1 MWCPLFLVYFL
12 TITVRKKAGK
22 NFIFCLV
29 TWPKPETQ
37 RIFFLFSWFKSC
49 HYVFPDKQFS
59 TKGLFPL
66 RLRIKYWFSP
76 LSLRYHNDNLLTTI
90 FWNFLSFFLGFY
102 ILYKYRCAVLCIF
115 MLIAICHWLCL
126 LSQKFNLSLAVL
138 ICNPAE
144 RAANQNFHNT
154 FFTTLC
160 AHLQ

>member
-1 MWCPLFLVYFL
+1 MSRGLGDVYKRQPLFLVYFL

-49 HYVFPDKQFS
+49 HYVFLDKQFS

-90 FWNFLSFFLGFY
+90 FLNFYHYFGASTYCINIGALFCM
-102 ILYKYRCAVLCIF
+102 ILCR
-115 MLIAICHWLCL
+115 L
-126 LSQKFNLSLAVL
+126 LL
-138 ICNPAE
+138 
-144 RAANQNFHNT
+144 
-154 FFTTLC
+154 
-160 AHLQ
+160 

>member
-1 MWCPLFLVYFL
+1 MGLWDCVNFSLCFVTFSWDWLVFPVWCPLFLVYFL

-49 HYVFPDKQFS
+49 HYVFLDKQFS

-90 FWNFLSFFLGFY
+90 FFNFYHYFGASTYCINIGALFCM
-102 ILYKYRCAVLCIF
+102 ILCR
-115 MLIAICHWLCL
+115 L
-126 LSQKFNLSLAVL
+126 LL
-138 ICNPAE
+138 
-144 RAANQNFHNT
+144 
-154 FFTTLC
+154 
-160 AHLQ
+160 